1 MNSRNLKKIGAYKKY
16 IWIISLVSFMGLWQ
30 IITMIFSIPTY
41 LLPSPF
47 KVFLTLATDIQVI
60 LDHFV
65 VTLEE
70 TVAGLGLAIAVGIFI
85 AVLMNTFQIT
95 GELIYPYLVLSQAIP
110 LIAVAPLVLIWF
122 GLGIFA
128 KVLIVAFVCFFPISV
143 NTYEGFQ
150 AINEEMLDFMDTL
163 NASKWQRYRHL
174 DIPASLPGI
183 FAGIK
188 IAATYSVLGA
198 VIGEWLGGIKGI
210 GIYMT
215 RALNSFRTDRLF
227 GAIMI
232 VMVTSFLIF
241 KLVDWLGN
249 KITPWTKEEV

>member
-1 MNSRNLKKIGAYKKY
+1 MDFRNLTKIQTYKKH
-16 IWIISLVSFMGLWQ
+16 IWIISLISFIGLWQ
-30 IITMIFSIPTY
+30 IITMIFNIPTY
-41 LLPSPF
+41 LLPSPV
-47 KVFLTLATDIQVI
+47 KVFNALARDMQVI
-60 LDHFV
+60 SSHFI

-70 TVAGLGLAIAVGIFI
+70 TVAGLGLAVAVGIFT

-128 KVLIVAFVCFFPISV
+128 KVLIVGFVCFFPIAV
-143 NTYEGFQ
+143 NSYEGFQ
-150 AINEEMLDFMDTL
+150 AVNDEMLDFMDTL

-183 FAGIK
+183 FAGLK

-215 RALNSFRTDRLF
+215 RALNSFRTDKLF
-227 GAIMI
+227 GAIMV
-232 VMVTSFLIF
+232 VMVASFLIF
-241 KLVDWLGN
+241 KFVDWLSD
-249 KITPWTKEEV
+249 KFTPWTKE